1 MILEKQF
8 SSIQFLFSYAFL
20 NGNQLLKKELPFLEV
35 DPNFSRCVCVC
46 VCVCVLLYVHGK
58 QLLSCR
64 DALLT

>member
-46 VCVCVLLYVHGK
+46 VCVCVYCFTSTVNSYCHVGTL
-58 QLLSCR
+58 C
-64 DALLT
+64 